1 MTADQTTARESV
13 TTAEARDKHEYGIVV
28 DGQRKTVSSDI
39 VSYIEVVELAYPG
52 QSGDPRYK
60 FTVTYRNA
68 DQEPR
73 DGSLVAG
80 KTVRVKKEG
89 TVFNV
94 TRTTKS

>member
-1 MTADQTTARESV
+1 MTADQAT
-13 TTAEARDKHEYGIVV
+13 TTAEARDKAEYKIIV
-28 DGQRKTVSSDI
+28 DGQPKEVPSDL
-39 VSYIEVVELAYPG
+39 VSYDQVVELAYPG
-52 QSGDPRYK
+52 QSKDPQYK

-73 DGSLVAG
+73 EGSLVAG
-80 KTVRVKKEG
+80 QTVRVKREG

>member
-1 MTADQTTARESV
+1 MAADQTTTPVSA
-13 TTAEARDKHEYGIVV
+13 AEARDRHEYMIIV
-28 DGQRKTVSSDI
+28 DGQKKAVSSHV
-39 VSYIEVVELAYPG
+39 VSYLEVVELAYPG
-52 QSGDPRYK
+52 QSGDPQYT

-80 KTVRVKKEG
+80 RTVRVKREG